1 MNRKSKKRILYGNA
15 SYKEIIHKNG
25 YFVDKTHY
33 IEKLERIED
42 PVFLRPRR
50 FGKSLWCNILEC
62 YYDINQKDD
71 FDNLFGHTYI
81 GQNPTRMKN
90 SYFVLHLDFSVIQPN
105 RSVAVIEKNFDHVCN
120 LCMNA
125 ILELYKQWFQE
136 KISIDM
142 NKSAALNLYTIL
154 SFIRTYRLPL
164 LYVIIDEYDN
174 FANQLVLSNKTQLY
188 DELTGDDSFLKP
200 FFKTL
205 KKGRKDG
212 SIANVYITGV
222 LPITLD
228 DLASGFNIADFLT
241 LHPKFECMLGF
252 TQAEVDKLLD
262 EIYHDYDIDQST
274 RKEVESVIKTHYNG
288 YHFVKPEGEALYNS
302 TILMFFLKWF
312 IENNEI
318 PENLTDLNL
327 RTDLSWVKRITG
339 KNPEKT
345 KEVIQT
351 LNIGNL
357 LPYDKNILISKFN
370 MSQFFDKSFFPISF
384 FYLGMLTRH
393 DDFSLKLPNLN
404 MQKIF
409 AEYFNEIQNIDVSTL
424 YQDMMQRFINHPD
437 LPRLFADYWQ
447 LYISQLPEAIFS
459 KVNENFYRTTFFELC
474 SRHIS
479 KWFTW
484 NMERSYPKGRT
495 DLEFVGKYNEKYA
508 DLRIV
513 IEFKYFSN
521 AKFKAFKC
529 KIDDFH
535 RQVDDALQLKKY
547 VDDIKKEW
555 PKATIESWLIYCF
568 GNQGFRIFSGDKG
581 KSGVR
586 SS

>member
-1 MNRKSKKRILYGNA
+1 MYNIGKKRILYGNA
-15 SYKEIIHKNG
+15 NYKEIVQKNG

-33 IEKLERIED
+33 IEALELVED

-50 FGKSLWCNILEC
+50 FGKSLLCSILEH

-71 FDNLFGHTYI
+71 FDTLFGQTYI
-81 GQNPTRMKN
+81 GQNPTPFN
-90 SYFVLHLDFSVIQPN
+90 SSFFVLHLDFSTIEPKGSISDIEINFN
-105 RSVAVIEKNFDHVCN
+105 RKCNSKMKAVIGR
-120 LCMNA
+120 L
-125 ILELYKQWFQE
+125 KQWFGSSVE
-136 KISIDM
+136 ID
-142 NKSAALNLYTIL
+142 KHGSAALSLEEILNVIWEKNL
-154 SFIRTYRLPL
+154 PK

-174 FANQLVLSNKTQLY
+174 FANQLVLSNKSELY
-188 DELTGDDSFLKP
+188 NKLTGDDSFLKT

-205 KKGRKDG
+205 KKYRKEG
-212 SIANVYITGV
+212 GIANVFITGV

-252 TQAEVDKLLD
+252 TQAEVDTLLD
-262 EIYHDYDIDQST
+262 NIYQDYDIEQST
-274 RKEVESVIKTHYNG
+274 RKEVESVIKSHYNG
-288 YHFVKPEGEALYNS
+288 YNFVTPKGKTLYNS

-312 IENNEI
+312 VENNEI

-345 KEVIQT
+345 KEIIQT

-357 LPYDKNILISKFN
+357 LPYDKKTLISKFN

-404 MQKIF
+404 MQEIF
-409 AEYFNEIQNIDVSTL
+409 VEYFNEIQNIDVSTL

-437 LPRLFADYWQ
+437 LPRLFADYWD
-447 LYISQLPEAIFS
+447 LYISQLPEAIFTQ
-459 KVNENFYRTTFFELC
+459 VNENFYRTTFFELC

-495 DLEFVGKYNEKYA
+495 DLEFVGKYSEKFA
-508 DLRIV
+508 GLRIV

-529 KIDDFH
+529 KIDDF
-535 RQVDDALQLKKY
+535 QLQKNDALQMKQY
-547 VDDIKKEW
+547 IDDIKNEW
-555 PKATIESWLIYCF
+555 PKATIEPYLIYCF
-568 GNQGFRIFSGDKG
+568 GNQGFKVFSMI
-581 KSGVR
+581 
-586 SS
+586 

>member
-1 MNRKSKKRILYGNA
+1 MNPKPKKRILYGNA
-15 SYKEIIHKNG
+15 SYKEIVHKNG

-33 IEKLERIED
+33 IEKLEDIED

-62 YYDINQKDD
+62 YYAINQKDD
-71 FDNLFGHTYI
+71 FEKLFGPTYI
-81 GQNPTRMKN
+81 GRNPTPMNN
-90 SYFVLHLDFSVIQPN
+90 SYIVLHLDFSVIEPN
-105 RSVAVIEKNFDHVCN
+105 QSVAVIEGNFNYICN
-120 LCMNA
+120 LRMDV
-125 ILELYKQWFQE
+125 ILEFYKQWFQE

-142 NKSAALNLYTIL
+142 NKSATLNLNTIL
-154 SFIRTYRLPL
+154 STIRKHRLPL

-174 FANQLVLSNKTQLY
+174 FANQLVLSHKIELY
-188 DELTGDDSFLKP
+188 EVLTGDDSFLKP

-205 KKGRKDG
+205 KEGRKNG
-212 SIANVYITGV
+212 SIANVFITGV

-241 LHPKFECMLGF
+241 LNPDFECMLGF
-252 TQAEVDKLLD
+252 TQSEVDQLLD
-262 EIYHDYDIDQST
+262 DIYQDFDIAPDS
-274 RKEVESVIKTHYNG
+274 RKEVAAVIKNHYNG
-288 YHFVKPEGEALYNS
+288 YHFVDPSGEALYNS

-312 IENNEI
+312 LLKKEI

-339 KNPEKT
+339 KNLEKT
-345 KEVIQT
+345 KEVIQK

-357 LPYDKNILISKFN
+357 LPYDKKTLISKFN
-370 MSQFFDKSFFPISF
+370 MPQFFDKSFFPISF

-409 AEYFNEIQNIDVSTL
+409 AEFFNEIQNIDVSTL
-424 YQDMMQRFINHPD
+424 YQDMMQRFINQPD
-437 LPRLFADYWQ
+437 LPRLFADYWR

-484 NMERSYPKGRT
+484 NMERSYPKGLT
-495 DLEFVGKYNEKYA
+495 NLEFVGKYNEKFA
-508 DLRIV
+508 NLRMV

-529 KIDDFH
+529 KMDDFQMQENDAKQLKQYIDDI
-535 RQVDDALQLKKY
+535 Q
-547 VDDIKKEW
+547 KEW
-555 PKATIESWLIYCF
+555 SRAIIEPYLIYCF
-568 GNQGFRIFSGDKG
+568 GNQGFKVFSM
-581 KSGVR
+581 V
-586 SS
+586 

>member
-1 MNRKSKKRILYGNA
+1 MYQINKKRILYGNA
-15 SYKEIIHKNG
+15 NYKEIVQKNG

-33 IEKLERIED
+33 IEALERIED

-50 FGKSLWCNILEC
+50 FGKSLLCSILEH
-62 YYDINQKDD
+62 YYDIYLKDD
-71 FDNLFGHTYI
+71 FDTLFGQTYI
-81 GQNPTRMKN
+81 GQNPTPFNN
-90 SYFVLHLDFSVIQPN
+90 SFFVLHLDFSTIEPKGSISDIEHNFN
-105 RSVAVIEKNFDHVCN
+105 RKCN
-120 LCMNA
+120 SKMKAMTGRL
-125 ILELYKQWFQE
+125 KQWFDSSFE
-136 KISIDM
+136 ID
-142 NKSAALNLYTIL
+142 KHTSAALNLEEIMNV
-154 SFIRTYRLPL
+154 IWEKDLPK

-174 FANQLVLSNKTQLY
+174 FANQLVLSNKSELY
-188 DELTGDDSFLKP
+188 NALTGNDSFLKP

-212 SIANVYITGV
+212 TIANIFITGV

-241 LHPKFECMLGF
+241 LDPDFECMLGF
-252 TQAEVDKLLD
+252 TQSEVDQLLND
-262 EIYHDYDIDQST
+262 IYRDYDIDLSS
-274 RKEVESVIKTHYNG
+274 RKEVGEVIKTHYNG
-288 YHFVKPEGEALYNS
+288 YHFVDPSGEALYNS

-312 IENNEI
+312 TQKNEI

-345 KEVIQT
+345 KEVIQS

-357 LPYDKNILISKFN
+357 LPYDKKTLVSKFN

-404 MQKIF
+404 MQQIF
-409 AEYFNEIQNIDVSTL
+409 VEYFNEIQSIDVSTL
-424 YQDMMQRFINHPD
+424 YHDMMQRFVNHPD
-437 LPRLFADYWQ
+437 LPRLFSDYWE

-459 KVNENFYRTTFFELC
+459 QVNENFYRTTFFELC

-495 DLEFVGKYNEKYA
+495 DLEFVGKYSEKFA
-508 DLRIV
+508 GLRIV

-521 AKFKAFKC
+521 TKFKAFKC
-529 KIDDFH
+529 KTDNF
-535 RQVDDALQLKKY
+535 QLQKNDALQLKKY
-547 VDDIKKEW
+547 IADIKKEW
-555 PKATIESWLIYCF
+555 PKATIEPYLIYCF
-568 GNQGFRIFSGDKG
+568 GNQGFKVFSIA
-581 KSGVR
+581 
-586 SS
+586 

>member
-1 MNRKSKKRILYGNA
+1 MSMATKKRILYGNA
-15 SYKEIIHKNG
+15 NYKEIVQKNG
-25 YFVDKTHY
+25 CFVDKTHY
-33 IEKLERIED
+33 IEALELVDD

-50 FGKSLWCNILEC
+50 FGKSLWCSILEY
-62 YYDINQKDD
+62 YYDIYQKDNFED
-71 FDNLFGHTYI
+71 LFGQTYI
-81 GQNPTRMKN
+81 GKNPTPFNN
-90 SYFVLHLDFSVIQPN
+90 SFFVLHLDFSTIEPKDSISDIENNFN
-105 RSVAVIEKNFDHVCN
+105 RKCN
-120 LCMNA
+120 SKMKAMTGRLR
-125 ILELYKQWFQE
+125 QWFGCSFE
-136 KISIDM
+136 ID
-142 NKSAALNLYTIL
+142 KHASAALNLEEIL
-154 SFIRTYRLPL
+154 NVIWEKDLPK

-174 FANQLVLSNKTQLY
+174 FANQLVISDTVALY
-188 DELTGDDSFLKP
+188 DELTGDKSFFKP

-212 SIANVYITGV
+212 SIANVFITGV

-228 DLASGFNIADFLT
+228 DLASGYNIADFLT
-241 LHPKFECMLGF
+241 LDPDFECMLGF
-252 TQAEVDKLLD
+252 TQSEVDQLLND
-262 EIYHDYDIDQST
+262 IYHDYDIDLRS
-274 RKEVESVIKTHYNG
+274 RKEVGAVIKAHYNG
-288 YHFVKPEGEALYNS
+288 YHFVDPSGESLYNS

-312 IENNEI
+312 LQKKEI

-345 KEVIQT
+345 KEVIQN

-357 LPYDKNILISKFN
+357 LSYDKKTLISKFN

-404 MQKIF
+404 MQQIF
-409 AEYFNEIQNIDVSTL
+409 VEYFNEIQNIDVSTL
-424 YQDMMQRFINHPD
+424 YQDMMQRFVNHPD
-437 LPRLFADYWQ
+437 LPRLFTDYWQ

-474 SRHIS
+474 SRHLS

-484 NMERSYPKGRT
+484 DMERSYPQGRT

-508 DLRIV
+508 GFRIV

-521 AKFKAFKC
+521 KKVKEL
-529 KIDDFH
+529 KILMDQFQL
-535 RQVDDALQLKKY
+535 REKDATQLKQY
-547 VDDIKKEW
+547 SVNIKKEW
-555 PKATIESWLIYCF
+555 PDATIEQYLIYCF
-568 GNQGFRIFSGDKG
+568 VNKGFRVFKL
-581 KSGVR
+581 
-586 SS
+586 

>member
-1 MNRKSKKRILYGNA
+1 MTTVPKKRILYGNA
-15 SYKEIIHKNG
+15 NYKEIVHKNG
-25 YFVDKTHY
+25 YFVDKTYY
-33 IEKLERIED
+33 IEALERIED

-62 YYDINQKDD
+62 YYDINQT
-71 FDNLFGHTYI
+71 DNFEHLFGQTYI
-81 GQNPTRMKN
+81 GQNPTLFKN
-90 SYFVLHLDFSVIQPN
+90 SYFVLHLDFSVIEPD
-105 RSVAVIEKNFDHVCN
+105 RSIAVIEENFNHVCN
-120 LCMNA
+120 LCMDI

-142 NKSAALNLYTIL
+142 NKSATLNFNTVL
-154 SFIRTYRLPL
+154 SFIRKHKLPL

-174 FANQLVLSNKTQLY
+174 FANQLVLSNKSKLY
-188 DELTGDDSFLKP
+188 DELTGNDSFLKP

-212 SIANVYITGV
+212 SIANIFITGV

-241 LHPKFECMLGF
+241 LDPDFECMLGF
-252 TQAEVDKLLD
+252 TQSEVDQLLND
-262 EIYHDYDIDQST
+262 IYHDYDIDLSS
-274 RKEVESVIKTHYNG
+274 RKEVGAVIKAHYNG
-288 YHFVKPEGEALYNS
+288 YHFVDPSGEALYNS

-312 IENNEI
+312 TQKREI

-345 KEVIQT
+345 KEVIQS
-351 LNIGNL
+351 LNISHL
-357 LPYDKNILISKFN
+357 FPYDKKTLISKFN

-404 MQKIF
+404 MQQIF
-409 AEYFNEIQNIDVSTL
+409 VEYFNEIQNIDVSTL
-424 YQDMMQRFINHPD
+424 YHDMMQSFVNHTD
-437 LPRLFADYWQ
+437 LPRLFSDYWE

-459 KVNENFYRTTFFELC
+459 QVNENFYRTTFFELC

-495 DLEFVGKYNEKYA
+495 DLEFVGKYNEKHA
-508 DLRIV
+508 GLRIV

-521 AKFKAFKC
+521 TKFKAFKC
-529 KIDDFH
+529 KTDDF
-535 RQVDDALQLKKY
+535 QLQENDALQLKKY
-547 VDDIKKEW
+547 IHDIKKEW
-555 PKATIESWLIYCF
+555 PRATIEPYLIYCF
-568 GNQGFRIFSGDKG
+568 GNQGFKIFST
-581 KSGVR
+581 VY
-586 SS
+586 